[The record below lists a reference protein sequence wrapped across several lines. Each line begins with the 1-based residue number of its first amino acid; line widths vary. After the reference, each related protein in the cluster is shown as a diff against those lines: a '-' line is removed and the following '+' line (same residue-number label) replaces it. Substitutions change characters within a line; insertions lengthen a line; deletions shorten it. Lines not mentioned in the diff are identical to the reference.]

1 MTMALRL
8 IFAILFMQ
16 IASSDFAQNNT
27 PLPKITQEQALELFN
42 SSLSVAA
49 EHPDSAIGLARKGW
63 NIARKVDSDSA
74 LFLNIYAIG
83 VAFDYK
89 NILDSSLYYYDLGI
103 DYAIAKSDSEQVN
116 KFVFA
121 KGAAHYY
128 QGNNAEAI
136 QYYDQALQY
145 WESTGNLERQSKA
158 LNNIGIVYRIRKDY
172 DKAIDIYLRSIEIK
186 KQINDSVGLANS
198 YSNLGRA
205 YYYSDRHSESIE
217 ALSEALGLYETLGM
231 SYDAA
236 TVMANL
242 GSTYMA
248 LGDYELAEKRI
259 RAAMPELEKKFTLD
273 LLSAYLNFSIIERT
287 RGNPRAALNY
297 IVPYYE
303 VVKEFDRINSR
314 MSFEEELYACYKDLG
329 ENDKALFHLENYL
342 EIYKESADESRQR
355 LAEEMQTRFETR
367 EKENTI
373 RLQDL
378 ELEKNDREKEALF
391 FGVAF
396 ALLAV
401 IAMIVFA
408 VSKVRSNQKLSR
420 EKAKT
425 ESLLR
430 DRETLLREIHHRVKN
445 NLQVVSS
452 LLSIQGREIT
462 DDKAQRAVNESRNRV
477 HSMAL
482 IHQFL
487 YGEQNLSAINMQE
500 YVEQLSRK
508 LFTTY
513 KVDDGQVRLHVKVDP
528 ILLDVDTAIP
538 VGLILNELITNSL
551 KYAFPDG
558 KEGNLWV
565 SLGESEGK
573 LTLSVKDD
581 GVGVKELVPKSTS
594 FGMKLL
600 NAFKQKLDAD
610 FEIISD
616 NGLQVDY
623 HIRRYQLA

>member
-1 MTMALRL
+1 MALRL
-8 IFAILFMQ
+8 LFAILFLQ
-16 IASSDFAQNNT
+16 SASTDFAQNNA
-27 PLPKITQEQALELFN
+27 PLSEITQEQALELFN
-42 SSLSVAA
+42 SSLAVAA
-49 EHPDSAIGLARKGW
+49 EHPDSAIGLAREGW
-63 NIARKVDSDSA
+63 NIASEINSDSA
-74 LFLNIYAIG
+74 MFLNIYAIG

-89 NILDSSLYYYDLGI
+89 NNLDSSLYYYDLGI
-103 DYAIAKSDSEQVN
+103 DFARTKSDSEQVI

-136 QYYDQALQY
+136 QYYDEALQY

-158 LNNIGIVYRIRKDY
+158 LNNIGIVYRLRKDY
-172 DKAIDIYLRSIEIK
+172 DKAIDIYLRSIDIK
-186 KQINDSVGLANS
+186 EQINDSVGLANS

-205 YYYSDRHSESIE
+205 YYYSDRHSESLE
-217 ALSEALGLYETLGM
+217 ALIEALGLYETLGM

-259 RAAMPELEKKFTLD
+259 RAALPELEKKFTLD

-287 RGNPRAALNY
+287 RGNPREALNY

-616 NGLQVDY
+616 NGLQVNY